1 MGHVSAVD
9 VGGELFDM
17 LELAPEELDES
28 TVIEVVVEV
37 TIAVLVLDE
46 FVETAKGQQSGL
58 SLTHPMKGT

>member
-1 MGHVSAVD
+1 
-9 VGGELFDM
+9 M